1 MARKQT
7 DSQVLRRSL
16 DEPEAFTRI
25 FDRHYDDV
33 ARFLGRRIET
43 SEAEEVAAET
53 FLIAF
58 RDRARFD
65 CDRSSARPWLFGIAS
80 NLARHHQRGEATRL
94 RAYARVDR
102 NTEPDLSEEA
112 GDRADATSR
121 RAALIG
127 GLSALSADERD
138 VLLLFTWAQLA
149 YGEIA
154 EALGIPIG
162 TVRSRLSRARGLMPQ
177 ALEHSPSDREIEGVR
192 SHG

>member
-43 SEAEEVAAET
+43 SEAEEVTAET